1 MQRHPA
7 AGEADLIA
15 AASLAFLASSTL
27 PRGLDGSYSS
37 DDDEVCLAL
46 PPQRKQGFERACCAE
61 RIDYTAI
68 KKHLLEAEECQR
80 ASQRHRSSSFQSTG
94 APSSMY
100 ASADRFDANGSD
112 AGNHGSDDTITG
124 THAVTRGEEQRP
136 GDVHGVGVAG
146 STDEPRGSGGS
157 DGTARPHSSSDVP
170 DMVKDDEGGVVHQAL
185 ASNTAPCALKVAADV
200 QELRTLRME
209 LLQGLALHVR
219 GTLCDYSVFAWL
231 FARMFTNTTNRVARP
246 CSRAASAG
254 AAVLVAATQC
264 APQSAP

>member
-1 MQRHPA
+1 MQHLA

-37 DDDEVCLAL
+37 DDDEVCLTL

-61 RIDYTAI
+61 RIDYTTI

-80 ASQRHRSSSFQSTG
+80 ASQRYRSSSFQSTG
-94 APSSMY
+94 APSSMH

-112 AGNHGSDDTITG
+112 AGNPGSDDTITG
-124 THAVTRGEEQRP
+124 AHATAHGEEQRP
-136 GDVHGVGVAG
+136 GDAHGVGVAG

-157 DGTARPHSSSDVP
+157 DGTARPPSSDDAP
-170 DMVKDDEGGVVHQAL
+170 DAVKEEDGGVHQTL
-185 ASNTAPCALKVAADV
+185 TDAPSLSGLKVAADV

-209 LLQGLALHVR
+209 LLQGLALHTR
-219 GTLCDYSVFAWL
+219 GMCVFL
-231 FARMFTNTTNRVARP
+231 LLISKGTGV
-246 CSRAASAG
+246 
-254 AAVLVAATQC
+254 
-264 APQSAP
+264 